1 MGASPGTFRLTPSP
15 SPGRGRQHRRL
26 DAITVAWAIRR
37 RGRHHRS
44 LGRRGRHHRRFG
56 VNRARGPAG
65 LGIDCSSRSCF
76 FVQTPQRFWT
86 LVFCRDAAP
95 RLVAPPASAAAHS
108 RRSARGRQGS
118 TSRRSARL
126 FHSFGNPGAGAMLAA
141 GRVSRVFVETPRRVA
156 SLRCGSQ
163 RRRRRRRRRRFSE
176 CRQRFGK
183 RPKECRKRFWEA
195 RKSAA
200 NGFGEPRKSAAN
212 ECRTPFFGPFFPQK
226 LTFRDAIM
234 W

>member
-76 FVQTPQRFWT
+76 
-86 LVFCRDAAP
+86 L
-95 RLVAPPASAAAHS
+95 S
-108 RRSARGRQGS
+108 RRRKGSGR
-118 TSRRSARL
+118 
-126 FHSFGNPGAGAMLAA
+126 SF
-141 GRVSRVFVETPRRVA
+141 FVETPRRA
-156 SLRCGSQ
+156 SSHRQPPLRLTADAVLAAGRVPRAGAVLDCSTVLGIQEQAQCSRQ
-163 RRRRRRRRRRFSE
+163 AGFLEFLSRRRAASPASVAAHSVAGVAGVAGVFRSAASALGSD
-176 CRQRFGK
+176 Q
-183 RPKECRKRFWEA
+183 
-195 RKSAA
+195 KSAA
-200 NGFGEPRKSAAN
+200 SGFERRERVPQTGLGSRERVPQTSAAHRFLDRFSPKN
-212 ECRTPFFGPFFPQK
+212 
-226 LTFRDAIM
+226 
-234 W
+234 